1 MFYLKWTRHVSEGS
15 FGATDKTYIYIYDA
29 ASQVPPLSPQWVW
42 VYIYI
47 YVCMYMYTQT
57 PMTKKS
63 APTWLHPRSAPST
76 FWATPTHAISVPKAE
91 NFRPNKHSRM
101 TSKNPPN
108 EHRCGV
114 YPPCKL
120 IMFREIMGL
129 THIYVN
135 ICKQINPKLTWKGS
149 F

>member
-1 MFYLKWTRHVSEGS
+1 MFQRDLLEPLTKHIYIYIYMMQPPRSPPLPPNGY
-15 FGATDKTYIYIYDA
+15 GYTYIYIY
-29 ASQVPPLSPQWVW
+29 
-42 VYIYI
+42 
-47 YVCMYMYTQT
+47 MYMYTQT